1 LAAILGSF
9 SQPEGYHDRAIP
21 VSRRRFLAT
30 AAAST
35 AMSAVGGVARPYLS
49 RAADRPLITHGIQS
63 GDVSVDSAVIWARA
77 DRPARMLAE
86 IATSDSFKTI
96 HRAVF
101 VDALPEADFTANA
114 LIDGLPAGQDI
125 FYRIR
130 FQDLSSPTIVGE
142 PMTGRFRTAP
152 SDRRSI
158 SFVWSG
164 DTAGQGWGIDE
175 ARGGMRAYA
184 TMLRN
189 RPDFF
194 IHNGDTV
201 YADGPIYAEQK
212 MPNGEIWK
220 NLVTEEK
227 SKPAETL
234 AEFRGNYKYNL
245 LDRNVLAFNA
255 EVPIFSQWD
264 DHEVTNNW
272 WPGEPLTRAEHQ
284 RKKYAEKNALVLAAR
299 ASRAFHEYMPLR
311 FTQAEPGRIYR
322 KISYGPLLDV
332 FMLDMRSYRG
342 PNGEGLEESYGPA
355 AYFLGPAQVAW
366 LKRELLNSQATWKVI
381 AADMPIGLAVVYDTD
396 RKWGVEAIAQGD
408 GPPRGRELEIADI
421 LSFIARAPVRNTL
434 WLTADVHYTAAHYYD
449 PNRAAFQDF
458 EPFWEFVSGPIHAGS
473 FPQNQLDNTFG
484 PQLVYVKAPSAPKQP
499 PSEGLQFFGH
509 VAIDG
514 ATQVMTVT
522 LKDWNDVTLWSTT
535 LEPKLG

>member
-1 LAAILGSF
+1 MIGHMPL
-9 SQPEGYHDRAIP
+9 
-21 VSRRRFLAT
+21 SRRRLLGTAT
-30 AAAST
+30 ASAAIC
-35 AMSAVGGVARPYLS
+35 AVGDVAKPYLS
-49 RAADRPLITHGIQS
+49 YAADRPVITHGIQS
-63 GDVSVDSAVIWARA
+63 GDVSLDSAVIWARA
-77 DRPARMLAE
+77 DRAARMLVE
-86 IATSDSFKTI
+86 VATTDSFKTV

-101 VDALPEADFTANA
+101 VDALLETDFTANA
-114 LIDGLPAGQDI
+114 LIDGLPAGQDV

-130 FQDLSSPTIVGE
+130 FQNLSSPTIVGE
-142 PMTGRFRTAP
+142 PLIGRFRTAP
-152 SDRRSI
+152 GDLRSI
-158 SFVWSG
+158 SFVWSA

-175 ARGGMRAYA
+175 ARGGMRTYA

-194 IHNGDTV
+194 IHSGDTI
-201 YADGPIYAEQK
+201 YADGPIVAEQK
-212 MPNGEIWK
+212 MPNGEVWQ
-220 NLVTEEK
+220 NVVTEEK
-227 SKPAETL
+227 AKPAETL

-245 LDRNVLAFNA
+245 LDKNVLAFNA
-255 EVPIFSQWD
+255 DVPIFAQWD

-284 RKKYAEKNALVLAAR
+284 RKKYIEKNALLLAAR

-311 FTQAEPGRIYR
+311 RIQAEAGRVYR
-322 KISYGPLLDV
+322 KIPYGPLLDV

-342 PNGEGLEESYGPA
+342 PNAEGLEETYGPG

-366 LKRELLNSQATWKVI
+366 LKRELVNSQATWKVI
-381 AADMPIGLAVVYDTD
+381 ASDMPIGLIVVYDTD
-396 RKWGVEAIAQGD
+396 RKWGVEGIAQGD

-421 LSFIARAPVRNTL
+421 LSFIKRAGVRNTL

-449 PNRAAFQDF
+449 PNKAAFQDF

-484 PQLVYVKAPSAPKQP
+484 PQLVYVKAPSAPNQP
-499 PSEGLQFFGH
+499 PSDGLQFFGH

-514 ATQVMTVT
+514 GTQLMTVT
-522 LKDWNDVTLWSTT
+522 LKDRDDRALWSII